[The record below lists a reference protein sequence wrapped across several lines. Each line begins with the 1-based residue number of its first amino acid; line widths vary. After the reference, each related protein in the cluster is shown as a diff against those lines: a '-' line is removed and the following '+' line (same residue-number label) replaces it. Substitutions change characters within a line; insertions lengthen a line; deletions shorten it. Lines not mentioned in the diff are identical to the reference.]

1 DSHKK
6 NKSVSK
12 IFLSSGNTII
22 YKPRSLNIEKSFEK
36 MMEFLRDQNAI
47 LDYKLPNIIST
58 EKYGFCEYIDT
69 EECMNDLDVKG
80 FYQRIGE
87 LLGILYSLNS
97 VDFHY
102 ENIIAKGAY
111 PVPID
116 LETLIHPQIVDRNND
131 LSAFKKASKK
141 FESSVITTG
150 LLPIFLK
157 GNEVG
162 GVSMNSEQISTFK
175 TDYIKDTNSDNI
187 HIEREYYVISPKNN
201 NPII

>member
-1 DSHKK
+1 
-6 NKSVSK
+6 
-12 IFLSSGNTII
+12 
-22 YKPRSLNIEKSFEK
+22 
-36 MMEFLRDQNAI
+36 
-47 LDYKLPNIIST
+47 
-58 EKYGFCEYIDT
+58 KYGFCEYIDT

-201 NPII
+201 NPIINGKIVDAKDYIFEII